1 MIPLGPRGTGHALTG
16 RVMITI
22 TACLCLLLAVPGASG
37 SETAAAS
44 VPSLVVS
51 IESPTDQNATLATLT
66 QFPSI
71 RPVLETAVPEARL
84 PEAPTPYIPIKPV
97 KRAELPPVSPATRHA
112 WIALTVVQH
121 GTAAFDAWSTRQSIT
136 SGHGHELNPL
146 MKPFAG
152 SGAMYAATQVAPLAT
167 DYLARRL
174 MQSDHPTFRKLW
186 WLPQVASSVGF
197 TVSGFRNMQVA
208 SGH

>member
-1 MIPLGPRGTGHALTG
+1 
-16 RVMITI
+16 MITI
-22 TACLCLLLAVPGASG
+22 TAGFCLLLAAPGVSG

-44 VPSLVVS
+44 TPSLVVS
-51 IESPTDQNATLATLT
+51 IESHTDKNATLATLT

-71 RPVLETAVPEARL
+71 RPVLENAVPESPI
-84 PEAPTPYIPIKPV
+84 PEAPVPYIPIKPV
-97 KRAELPPVSPATRHA
+97 KRAEFPPVSPATRHT

-121 GTAAFDAWSTRQSIT
+121 GAAAFDAWSTRQSVT

-152 SGAMYAATQVAPLAT
+152 SGAMYAAMQVAPLAT
-167 DYLARRL
+167 DYWARRL
-174 MQSDHPTFRKLW
+174 MRSDHPTFRKLW

-197 TVSGFRNMQVA
+197 TFSGIHNMQVA